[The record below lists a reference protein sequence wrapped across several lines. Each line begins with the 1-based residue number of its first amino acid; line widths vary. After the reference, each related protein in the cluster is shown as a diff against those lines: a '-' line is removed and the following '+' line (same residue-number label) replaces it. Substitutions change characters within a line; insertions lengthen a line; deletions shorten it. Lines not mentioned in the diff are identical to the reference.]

1 MLGGSRNCRRTAARS
16 SSWYRRTTCGRIPST
31 AYPAG
36 GAKVPLSTTETFAL
50 DRPIGAAFHGRRRSG
65 FVPGREDRVGSP
77 TEREPPSPIAQNLQ
91 YEAHARLTARR
102 PLCDTIISRTLT
114 FEPPTPTAGLHASG
128 TCLGSLNFIGPPS
141 GQRGWR
147 PPSPA
152 GPVRSAW
159 RRAADSPLRSPPLD
173 LRLWHTR

>member
-36 GAKVPLSTTETFAL
+36 GAKVPFGPPKLSRWTAQLTRLSMEVADQDL
-50 DRPIGAAFHGRRRSG
+50 CRGRSTG
-65 FVPGREDRVGSP
+65 LGVPQR
-77 TEREPPSPIAQNLQ
+77 REPPSPIAQNLQ
-91 YEAHARLTARR
+91 HDASARPTAWRQLWDR
-102 PLCDTIISRTLT
+102 SIRRTLT
-114 FEPPTPTAGLHASG
+114 FEPPTPACRPSCIWNMLR
-128 TCLGSLNFIGPPS
+128 SLNFIGPPS